1 MTDNNHNPLKEYMA
15 KQEDKKSPI
24 KSKDTKSNKKFLII
38 GAVFFVFCAVSSC
51 CIAFV
56 LASDRI
62 REYIDDFRNEI
73 EDIKENEDDNNLEQ
87 PEEGAAN
94 EDAEDE
100 SDSQGISSSVETG
113 DLVWTLVSIENMG
126 SEISDGSNIFTEET
140 DGYFL
145 KITYTVGNM
154 DTFGYSPVAPTITDS
169 SGNSYEKFGS
179 ELFYLEDDEN
189 AFLFSFI
196 GSDETET
203 FTSIFEI
210 ESGSKNLKLNVS
222 DESILNDPTESKS
235 IEFEVR

>member
-1 MTDNNHNPLKEYMA
+1 
-15 KQEDKKSPI
+15 
-24 KSKDTKSNKKFLII
+24 
-38 GAVFFVFCAVSSC
+38 
-51 CIAFV
+51 
-56 LASDRI
+56 
-62 REYIDDFRNEI
+62 
-73 EDIKENEDDNNLEQ
+73 
-87 PEEGAAN
+87 
-94 EDAEDE
+94 
-100 SDSQGISSSVETG
+100 
-113 DLVWTLVSIENMG
+113 
-126 SEISDGSNIFTEET
+126 
-140 DGYFL
+140 
-145 KITYTVGNM
+145 M

-210 ESGSKNLKLNVS
+210 ESGSKNLNLNVS